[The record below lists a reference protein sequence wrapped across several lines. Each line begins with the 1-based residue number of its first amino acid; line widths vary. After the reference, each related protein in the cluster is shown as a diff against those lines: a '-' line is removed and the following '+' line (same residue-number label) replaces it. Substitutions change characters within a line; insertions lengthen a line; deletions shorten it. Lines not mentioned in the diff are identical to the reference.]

1 MNILQKYFSL
11 VAGHINN
18 AEITVAGIS
27 AVRCILC
34 VLISYTVAAQLHGYA
49 YEYDILCLSPI
60 YLLISPIT
68 VAR

>member
-34 VLISYTVAAQLHGYA
+34 VLISYTVAAQLRGYA
-49 YEYDILCLSPI
+49 SVHPLFIFLFLQ
-60 YLLISPIT
+60 
-68 VAR
+68 